1 MSLSNF
7 LQDTAEQVA
16 STLSKNIKMNQ
27 TTKASESNT
36 IAKHQSW
43 ILPSS
48 LVLASAAVLATIYKK
63 ISIAQIAG
71 SIYDKIIVDMT
82 KVWYRA
88 VLEQQPDHA
97 VILDVGIGTGGE
109 N

>member
-1 MSLSNF
+1 MSLSNI

-16 STLSKNIKMNQ
+16 STLSKNLKI
-27 TTKASESNT
+27 
-36 IAKHQSW
+36 
-43 ILPSS
+43 
-48 LVLASAAVLATIYKK
+48 LATIYKK

-82 KVWYRA
+82 KVWYRC

-97 VILDVGIGTGGE
+97 FILDVGIGTGGE
-109 N
+109 K

>member
-1 MSLSNF
+1 MSLSNI

-16 STLSKNIKMNQ
+16 STLSKNIKINQ
-27 TTKASESNT
+27 TTKSSENNT

-48 LVLASAAVLATIYKK
+48 LALASTAVLATIYKK

-82 KVWYRA
+82 KVWYRC

-97 VILDVGIGTGGE
+97 FILDVGIGTGGE
-109 N
+109 K